1 MDLFKAI
8 EISAAGL
15 SAERTRIEVAAA
27 NLANMN
33 SSSPAGVQ
41 GYRPMTAV
49 IHANATAFADLVHG
63 KRPSMPV
70 VRAEVVAQSGPSVRT
85 AYEPGHPD
93 ADANGLVSY
102 PAIDHTG
109 EMMTVVTA
117 LRSYEANLA
126 ALQVTKTLAAK
137 ALDIGAQ

>member
-1 MDLFKAI
+1 VDLFRAI

-15 SAERTRIEVAAA
+15 RAERIRVEVAAA

-49 IHANATAFADLVHG
+49 IHASGTGFADLIHG
-63 KRPSMPV
+63 ERQSAPV
-70 VRAEVVAQSGPSVRT
+70 VSTEVVAQSGPSVRT
-85 AYEPGHPD
+85 AYEPGHPN

-102 PAIDHTG
+102 PAIDHTR
-109 EMMTVVTA
+109 EMLTVVTA

-126 ALQVTKTLAAK
+126 ALQITKTLAAK